1 MSAQEWIDDVGAGR
15 LQRQVLRLVATGVPP
30 GACALAAA
38 VGQVHRNLT
47 VALLAIG
54 FLALVSAMQ
63 PDGYLPLVTIV
74 AVVGYWIVVVPDH
87 TSPWSMVV
95 AALLYLFHTVTAMM
109 AMTPTSATIS
119 RATLWRYAAR
129 SGLIALTVVATW
141 AIVELF
147 SGRHA
152 PGNAVLTGL
161 AVVVIIAA
169 AVAVRALS
177 LGHPLPP
184 GHEAPGSPPRAASRT
199 EP

>member
-1 MSAQEWIDDVGAGR
+1 
-15 LQRQVLRLVATGVPP
+15 
-30 GACALAAA
+30 
-38 VGQVHRNLT
+38 VHRNLT